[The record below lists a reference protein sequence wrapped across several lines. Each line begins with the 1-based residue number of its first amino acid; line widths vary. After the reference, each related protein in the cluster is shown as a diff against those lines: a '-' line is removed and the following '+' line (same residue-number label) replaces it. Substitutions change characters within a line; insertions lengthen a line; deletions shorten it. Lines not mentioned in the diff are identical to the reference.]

1 MSSKLVSS
9 LGYRFKRVVKCFHE
23 VWLYSL
29 YRVHLVISNSKF
41 LDDDQ
46 KDLIKLHARA
56 LLVHNRKCDPNFWI
70 TCLPYILRKQ
80 KNGNYYMDY
89 IILVNVDPINFAK
102 NGIDVKVDCEKVL
115 ESAYFD
121 DVCLVTDGDSIGS
134 EDSDSDSDSEEK
146 VDFHITVTDDDS
158 AESEDSDNIIS

>member
-9 LGYRFKRVVKCFHE
+9 LGYRFKRVVKCLHKI
-23 VWLYSL
+23 WLDSL
-29 YRVHLVISNSKF
+29 YKVHLVISNSEF

-46 KDLIKLHARA
+46 KDLIKLHTCG
-56 LLVHNRKCDPNFWI
+56 LLVHNRKCNPNFWI
-70 TCLPYILRKQ
+70 TCLPYIIRKQ

-89 IILVNVDPINFAK
+89 VIP
-102 NGIDVKVDCEKVL
+102 VKVDPVNFIENRLEVKIDCEKAL

-121 DVCLVTDGDSIGS
+121 DVCLITDEDSRGS
-134 EDSDSDSDSEEK
+134 EDSDSDSEEK

-158 AESEDSDNIIS
+158 AESENSDYIIS